1 MTVDMQTIGVIVT
14 VVATIVGGYYALALL
29 VVKQFKADLD
39 ERFKAQE
46 AARLE
51 GRKAWDERL
60 ARVEADYR
68 ALERRFLEHLAEL
81 PEKYQRREDTIRFE
95 TVINA
100 KLDALYSEM
109 RLISE
114 RQQVVKA

>member
-1 MTVDMQTIGVIVT
+1 MSVDIQVLAAIVSVIS
-14 VVATIVGGYYALALL
+14 AIVGGYYALAALI
-29 VVKQFKADLD
+29 VKQFKAHLD
-39 ERFKAQE
+39 ERFQGQEKA
-46 AARLE
+46 RVE
-51 GRKAWDERL
+51 GRKLWDERL
-60 ARVEADYR
+60 KKLEDEHWE
-68 ALERRFLEHLAEL
+68 LERNFMKFLAEM

-114 RQQVVKA
+114 RQQVRI